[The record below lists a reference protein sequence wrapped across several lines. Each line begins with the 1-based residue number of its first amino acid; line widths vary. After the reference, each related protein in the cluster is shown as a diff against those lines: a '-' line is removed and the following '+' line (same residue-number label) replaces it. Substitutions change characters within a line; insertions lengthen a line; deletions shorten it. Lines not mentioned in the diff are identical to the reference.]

1 MYLSHFGLEEP
12 PFRITPHTE
21 FFFAGANRG
30 ATLDALLYAITHD
43 EGIVKVSGEV
53 GSGKTMLC
61 RVLIERLPQ
70 SVETIYLANPSLSR
84 DEILHAIADD
94 LHITLPGA
102 RTTVLI
108 RTLQDHLIKLY
119 GEGRRVV
126 LLVDEA
132 HAMPLESLEEVRL
145 LSNLE
150 STKHKLLQ
158 IVLFGQPELD
168 EHLNLPSMRQLRERI
183 THAFRL
189 EPLVRSDIASYIDF
203 RMRQAGYKGPTVFS
217 APALKLIASASEGL
231 TRRINILADK
241 SLLAAFADNS
251 HLVTAKHAR
260 AAIRDSEFRG
270 RARWP
275 AKTLLVAAG
284 VALGLAAGFAI
295 HALWRGAG
303 SPATTEGTVA
313 PAPSPSMPPSSAAP
327 VSEAA
332 PKPPDHAGRP
342 AAEASESAT
351 ETATNRAGAAAAP
364 ASAPA
369 AAAARATPSSPEP
382 ASQTIGTPAS
392 PQSEAE
398 AEAQARAE
406 TQARAVQPGPA
417 VENVPPAGKLG
428 RERYLATQ
436 AWLRGAPGNRQ
447 SIQLAIFTEAE
458 TARMENFLRQA
469 TELLKGDEIYVYS
482 VKIDGRQNYRVAYGG
497 FSSSDE
503 ALAAIQA
510 LPAQLAVYGPFQRSV
525 GDMRRLNQ
533 NP

>member
-30 ATLDALLYAITHD
+30 ATLDALVYAITHD

-61 RVLIERLPQ
+61 RVLIERLPPN
-70 SVETIYLANPSLSR
+70 VETIYLANPSLSR

-108 RTLQDHLIKLY
+108 RALQDHLIKLY

-126 LLVDEA
+126 LLIDEA

-168 EHLNLPSMRQLRERI
+168 DHMNLPSMRQLRERI

-189 EPLVRSDIASYIDF
+189 EPLVRSDIASYVDF

-217 APALKLIASASEGL
+217 GPALKLIASASEGL

-251 HLVTAKHAR
+251 HLVAAKHAR
-260 AAIRDSEFRG
+260 AAIRDSEFGG

-275 AKTLLVAAG
+275 SKSLLVAGG

-295 HALWRGAG
+295 HALLRPEA
-303 SPATTEGTVA
+303 PVAATGTVA
-313 PAPSPSMPPSSAAP
+313 PTASPAPGGGPATSAPAPAVPSG
-327 VSEAA
+327 
-332 PKPPDHAGRP
+332 DHAP
-342 AAEASESAT
+342 ATTQAESAKNSG
-351 ETATNRAGAAAAP
+351 EQPAVAAAP
-364 ASAPA
+364 QGAPA
-369 AAAARATPSSPEP
+369 GTTGTSATQAGGAALPPAASTGAATPSSPPEP
-382 ASQTIGTPAS
+382 
-392 PQSEAE
+392 
-398 AEAQARAE
+398 QARVAS
-406 TQARAVQPGPA
+406 AVA
-417 VENVPPAGKLG
+417 SENVPPAGKLG
-428 RERYLATQ
+428 RDRYLATQ
-436 AWLRGAPGNRQ
+436 AWLRTAPGNRQ
-447 SIQLAIFTEAE
+447 SIQLAIFTDAE

-469 TELLKGDEIYVYS
+469 TELLKIDEIYVYS
-482 VKIDGRQNYRVAYGG
+482 VKVDGRQNYRVAYGG
-497 FSSSDE
+497 FSSVDE
-503 ALAAIQA
+503 ALAAMRE
-510 LPAQLAVYGPFQRSV
+510 LPAGLVVYGPFHRSV
-525 GDMRRLNQ
+525 ADMRRLNQ
-533 NP
+533 GP

>member
-30 ATLDALLYAITHD
+30 ATLDALVYAITHD
-43 EGIVKVSGEV
+43 EGIVKLSGEV

-108 RTLQDHLIKLY
+108 RALQDHLIKLY

-126 LLVDEA
+126 LLIDEA

-203 RMRQAGYKGPTVFS
+203 RMRQAGYKGPAVFS
-217 APALKLIASASEGL
+217 APALKRISAASEGL

-260 AAIRDSEFRG
+260 AAIRDSEFRQ
-270 RARWP
+270 RTRWP
-275 AKTLLVAAG
+275 SKAAILAG
-284 VALGLAAGFAI
+284 GLAVGLAVGFAI
-295 HALWRGAG
+295 HALLGSDAPPAPTATGLPPPKATPSSGGDTTTPAQQQAGAAPETPPSAGG
-303 SPATTEGTVA
+303 SSQKSPDGSAAPAAPQATAT
-313 PAPSPSMPPSSAAP
+313 PAPSVA
-327 VSEAA
+327 EAA
-332 PKPPDHAGRP
+332 STPLGAGPVAEAASTLP
-342 AAEASESAT
+342 AAV
-351 ETATNRAGAAAAP
+351 
-364 ASAPA
+364 PA
-369 AAAARATPSSPEP
+369 AAADAQASVAQATSPEH
-382 ASQTIGTPAS
+382 A
-392 PQSEAE
+392 
-398 AEAQARAE
+398 
-406 TQARAVQPGPA
+406 
-417 VENVPPAGKLG
+417 PPTGRIG

-436 AWLRGAPGNRQ
+436 AWFRTASGGRQ
-447 SIQLAIFTEAE
+447 SIQLAIFTDGE
-458 TARMENFLRQA
+458 TARMENFLHQA
-469 TELLKGDEIYVYS
+469 TELLKSDEIYVYS
-482 VKIDGRQNYRVAYGG
+482 VKVDGRQHYRVAYGE
-497 FSSSDE
+497 FSLIDE
-503 ALAAIQA
+503 ALTEIRE
-510 LPAQLAVYGPFQRSV
+510 LPPKLVVYGPFVRSV

>member
-275 AKTLLVAAG
+275 AKALLVAAG
-284 VALGLAAGFAI
+284 VALGLAAGFAM
-295 HALWRGAG
+295 HALWRGAA
-303 SPATTEGTVA
+303 SPAATAAGSLA
-313 PAPSPSMPPSSAAP
+313 PAAPTPSPSTPPSNATP
-327 VSEAA
+327 ESEAG
-332 PKPPDHAGRP
+332 PKPPTPTERP
-342 AAEASESAT
+342 AADSP
-351 ETATNRAGAAAAP
+351 ETAAEAPANRVGAAAAP
-364 ASAPA
+364 ASQQA
-369 AAAARATPSSPEP
+369 AATASASPASPEP
-382 ASQTIGTPAS
+382 ASQAKGAPAGA
-392 PQSEAE
+392 QSGA
-398 AEAQARAE
+398 
-406 TQARAVQPGPA
+406 QARAVQPGPA

-436 AWLRGAPGNRQ
+436 AWLQTAPGNRQ
-447 SIQLAIFTEAE
+447 SLQLAIFTEAE

-469 TELLKGDEIYVYS
+469 TELLKSDEIYVYS

-497 FSSSDE
+497 FSSTDE
-503 ALAAIQA
+503 VLAAIQA
-510 LPAQLAVYGPFQRSV
+510 LPAPLAVYGPFQRSV

>member
-30 ATLDALLYAITHD
+30 ATLDALVYAITHD

-61 RVLIERLPQ
+61 RVLIERLPN

-102 RTTVLI
+102 RTTLLI
-108 RTLQDHLIKLY
+108 RSLQDHLIRLY

-126 LLVDEA
+126 LLIDEA

-168 EHLNLPSMRQLRERI
+168 DHMNLPSMRQLRERI
-183 THAFRL
+183 THTFRL
-189 EPLVRSDIASYIDF
+189 EPLVRSDIDSYIDF

-217 APALKLIASASEGL
+217 APALRLIASASEGL

-241 SLLAAFADNS
+241 ALLAAFADNA
-251 HLVTAKHAR
+251 HMVTAKHAH
-260 AAIRDSEFRG
+260 AAIRDSEFRT
-270 RARWP
+270 RTRLPSKAV
-275 AKTLLVAAG
+275 LLAG
-284 VALGLAAGFAI
+284 GLAVGLAAGFGI
-295 HALWRGAG
+295 HALLRSEAPPPASGTPPTGPGAAVG
-303 SPATTEGTVA
+303 AEALSPGPARTVTPNAPEA
-313 PAPSPSMPPSSAAP
+313 PAASMEQAAKSSETTPSPGA
-327 VSEAA
+327 
-332 PKPPDHAGRP
+332 
-342 AAEASESAT
+342 
-351 ETATNRAGAAAAP
+351 TATGASPVPPEPPTTSAAAP
-364 ASAPA
+364 
-369 AAAARATPSSPEP
+369 PEP
-382 ASQTIGTPAS
+382 PARV
-392 PQSEAE
+392 
-398 AEAQARAE
+398 AQATAAE
-406 TQARAVQPGPA
+406 S
-417 VENVPPAGKLG
+417 VPPPGKIG

-436 AWLRGAPGNRQ
+436 AWFHGAPGSRQ
-447 SIQLAIFTEAE
+447 SIQLAIFNDAE

-469 TELLKGDEIYVYS
+469 TELLKSDEIYVYS
-482 VKIDGRQNYRVAYGG
+482 VKVDGRQHYRVAYGV
-497 FSSSDE
+497 FSSTDE
-503 ALAAIQA
+503 ALAAIRN
-510 LPAQLAVYGPFQRSV
+510 LPPPLAIYGPFQRSV

-533 NP
+533 SP

>member
-30 ATLDALLYAITHD
+30 ATLDALVYAITHD
-43 EGIVKVSGEV
+43 EGIVKLSGEV

-108 RTLQDHLIKLY
+108 RALQDHLIKLY

-126 LLVDEA
+126 LLIDEA

-203 RMRQAGYKGPTVFS
+203 RMRQAGYKGPAVFS
-217 APALKLIASASEGL
+217 APALKLISAASEGL

-260 AAIRDSEFRG
+260 AAIRDSEFRTPT
-270 RARWP
+270 RWP
-275 AKTLLVAAG
+275 SKAAILAG
-284 VALGLAAGFAI
+284 GLAVGLAVGFGI
-295 HALWRGAG
+295 HALLGSGAPPAATG
-303 SPATTEGTVA
+303 LPPPMAAPSSGGDTTPPAQQRTGAAPEALPNAGGSSQKGPDDSHAPAAPQATATPASPAA
-313 PAPSPSMPPSSAAP
+313 
-327 VSEAA
+327 EAA
-332 PKPPDHAGRP
+332 PTPPAARP
-342 AAEASESAT
+342 AAEAASTPPAAVS
-351 ETATNRAGAAAAP
+351 AAAP
-364 ASAPA
+364 D
-369 AAAARATPSSPEP
+369 
-382 ASQTIGTPAS
+382 
-392 PQSEAE
+392 
-398 AEAQARAE
+398 AQASVA
-406 TQARAVQPGPA
+406 QATATEHA
-417 VENVPPAGKLG
+417 PPTGRIA

-436 AWLRGAPGNRQ
+436 AWFRTAPGGRQ
-447 SIQLAIFTEAE
+447 SIQLAIFTDGE
-458 TARMENFLRQA
+458 TARMENFLHQA
-469 TELLKGDEIYVYS
+469 TELLKSDEIYVYS
-482 VKIDGRQNYRVAYGG
+482 VKVDGRQHYRVAYGG
-497 FSSSDE
+497 FSSTDE
-503 ALAAIQA
+503 ALAAIRDMPPK
-510 LPAQLAVYGPFQRSV
+510 LVVYGPFIRSV

>member
-30 ATLDALLYAITHD
+30 ATLDALVYAITHD

-108 RTLQDHLIKLY
+108 RALQDHLIKIY

-126 LLVDEA
+126 LLIDEA

-168 EHLNLPSMRQLRERI
+168 EHMNLPNMRQLRERI

-217 APALKLIASASEGL
+217 AQALKLIASASEGL
-231 TRRINILADK
+231 TRRINIFADK

-260 AAIRDSEFRG
+260 AAIRDSEFRTRPRMPG
-270 RARWP
+270 KA
-275 AKTLLVAAG
+275 LLLAG
-284 VALGLAAGFAI
+284 GVVLGLAGGFAI
-295 HALWRGAG
+295 HALLRGDAPPG
-303 SPATTEGTVA
+303 AATSGPIAPAPPAPTQPSERDAPAKPPAQAERPTVESTQPSSEPMAKPAEPAAVA
-313 PAPSPSMPPSSAAP
+313 PAPQMMPPAATPPAPDPAGPTADAAP
-327 VSEAA
+327 SVRAE
-332 PKPPDHAGRP
+332 PQPPAVQQ
-342 AAEASESAT
+342 S
-351 ETATNRAGAAAAP
+351 GAA
-364 ASAPA
+364 
-369 AAAARATPSSPEP
+369 
-382 ASQTIGTPAS
+382 
-392 PQSEAE
+392 
-398 AEAQARAE
+398 
-406 TQARAVQPGPA
+406 
-417 VENVPPAGKLG
+417 ENVPPAGKLG

-436 AWLRGAPGNRQ
+436 TWLRSAPGNRQ
-447 SIQLAIFTEAE
+447 SIQLAIFTDAE

-469 TELLKGDEIYVYS
+469 TELLKSDEIYVYS
-482 VKIDGRQNYRVAYGG
+482 VKIDGRQHYRVAYGG
-497 FSSSDE
+497 FSSLDE
-503 ALAAIQA
+503 ALAAARGLPPA
-510 LPAQLAVYGPFQRSV
+510 LVVYGPFQRSV
-525 GDMRRLNQ
+525 ADMRRLNQ
-533 NP
+533 SP